1 MCNRWLLVQKAE
13 MAACCLLKSHHS
25 LQLHTN
31 QHFMLTEPL
40 PHIQNPNTTQAKAM
54 RKKKVLSVGVGRF
67 SHLGLA
73 AGDMKYKD
81 APRYPQLLDPPIFSA
96 IHFSAAMHASLDQSS
111 LTETRKKRKKVQAL
125 VLFPLRLREKKKKVW
140 QTQHQAPFFPVI
152 LRIIAPSFVSEV
164 SRWRQASCLRTYQ
177 LTRIESLKSP
187 F

>member
-1 MCNRWLLVQKAE
+1 
-13 MAACCLLKSHHS
+13 MAACCLQRSHIS

-31 QHFMLTEPL
+31 QHFMLTYRTPPSHLEYGHQYRPSKS
-40 PHIQNPNTTQAKAM
+40 NEEE
-54 RKKKVLSVGVGRF
+54 KVLSVGVGRF

-73 AGDMKYKD
+73 AGDMNYKD
-81 APRYPQLLDPPIFSA
+81 TPRYPQLPDPPIFSV

-111 LTETRKKRKKVQAL
+111 LAETRKKKKKSSSSRAL
-125 VLFPLRLREKKKKVW
+125 SAASAKKKKVW

-177 LTRIESLKSP
+177 LTRIESWKGP

>member
-1 MCNRWLLVQKAE
+1 
-13 MAACCLLKSHHS
+13 MAACCLLKESYFS
-25 LQLHTN
+25 PVAYQPTLYAYL
-31 QHFMLTEPL
+31 
-40 PHIQNPNTTQAKAM
+40 QNPSLTLEYEHLDTNTTQAKSM

-73 AGDMKYKD
+73 AGDMNYKD
-81 APRYPQLLDPPIFSA
+81 TPRYPQLLDPPIFSV

-111 LTETRKKRKKVQAL
+111 LAETRKKKKKSSSSRAL
-125 VLFPLRLREKKKKVW
+125 SAASAKKKKVW

-177 LTRIESLKSP
+177 LTRIESWKGP